1 MDTVIKV
8 NVLQSLDMPM
18 AQMPS
23 LRKLQPPGCQYC
35 KSCPKALQEATIP
48 APNPGWVK
56 YLCLNPPNR
65 TYNKVHMYTKDY
77 EVTLAGKAHSLLKST
92 VLHIQET
99 QQLLQDLAEVL
110 NFCDWRYYVKDD
122 PILADAE
129 YDILYKW
136 LRELEHR
143 HPAWIPKDSPTR
155 RVAKGLSKSFP
166 TVQHLVPMLSLDNS
180 YNAEDLREWDLRSR
194 ETLQQEF
201 IEYCV
206 EPKYDGA
213 GISLIYEDDLLVRG
227 ATRGDGAEG
236 EDVTVNIKQMHSV
249 PLSAKFSALGIQQ
262 MEIRGEVLITKDSF
276 RKFNQQR
283 LIDNLPPLA
292 NPRNAASGTLRMLDP
307 KEVGKRGLEAFL
319 YHMSYVH
326 YYSLGSINPTELKT
340 HKQTIDVLS
349 SLGFKTPSTLIR
361 VFNGIDGVVH
371 FCREFEEK
379 RDELPYEVDGL
390 VIKVNSYAQQ
400 EKLGMTSHH
409 PRWAMAFKFKARQAT
424 SKLLKVEF
432 QVGRTGSITPVAKI
446 EPVPIGGVTVSS
458 VSLFNEDVI
467 KEKNLMIGDTVLVER
482 AGDVIPYIV
491 KSLAEIR
498 SGQEQPIEF
507 PDSCPVCHHQLFKP
521 EGESVW
527 RCVNLNC
534 KAQVVER
541 IIHFASKDA
550 MDIRTLGES
559 NIRKFY
565 DLGLLNSIAD
575 IYHLDLNRIQ
585 GLAGFGKKSAENLKE
600 AIEASKKQPLHRLIF
615 ALGIRHVGET
625 TAKTLANAIGSLQE
639 LSAWTVDELSSLEDI
654 GPKVAQSIYHFFH
667 NPDTSFILH
676 QLEQAGINLHQSSA
690 GKSKSGGLSGS
701 TFLFT
706 GTLES
711 LTRKEAETLA
721 ENLGAQII
729 GGVSSKLNY
738 LVVGAEA
745 GSKLEKARKMTNIR
759 ILNEQE
765 FLNMIR
771 TFQENE

>member
-1 MDTVIKV
+1 
-8 NVLQSLDMPM
+8 
-18 AQMPS
+18 
-23 LRKLQPPGCQYC
+23 
-35 KSCPKALQEATIP
+35 
-48 APNPGWVK
+48 
-56 YLCLNPPNR
+56 
-65 TYNKVHMYTKDY
+65 MYTKDY
-77 EVTLAGKAHSLLKST
+77 EITLANKAHLLLKST
-92 VLHIQET
+92 ERHIQET
-99 QQLLQDLAEVL
+99 RQMLEDLTEVL
-110 NFCDWRYYVKDD
+110 NYCDWRYYVKND
-122 PILADAE
+122 PVLADAE
-129 YDILYKW
+129 YDALYKW
-136 LRELEHR
+136 LRELEIR
-143 HPAWIPKDSPTR
+143 HPDWITKDSPTR
-155 RVAKGLSKSFP
+155 RVAKGLSKTFP
-166 TVQHLVPMLSLDNS
+166 TVRHLVPMLSLDNS

-194 ETLQQEF
+194 ESLQQEF

-213 GISLIYEDDLLVRG
+213 GISLIYEDDLLTRG

-236 EDVTVNIKQMHSV
+236 EDVTINIRQIHSV

-283 LIDNLPPLA
+283 MADNLPPLA

-307 KEVGKRGLEAFL
+307 KEISKRGLEAFL
-319 YHMSYVH
+319 YHMSYVN
-326 YYSLGSINPTELKT
+326 YVSSGSIQPSELKT

-349 SLGFKTPSTLIR
+349 KLGFKTPSNLIR
-361 VFNGIDGVVH
+361 VFNGIDAVVQ
-371 FCREFEEK
+371 FCQEFEEK

-458 VSLFNEDVI
+458 ISLFNEDVI
-467 KEKNLMIGDTVLVER
+467 KEKDLKIGDTVLVER

-491 KSLAEIR
+491 KPLAEIR

-507 PDSCPVCHHQLFKP
+507 PDFCPVCHHQLFKP

-527 RCVNLNC
+527 RCVNLSC

-565 DLGLLNSIAD
+565 NMGLLNTIAD
-575 IYHLDLNRIQ
+575 IYHLDLNRVQ
-585 GLAGFGKKSAENLKE
+585 ELAGFGKRSVENLKE
-600 AIEASKKQPLHRLIF
+600 AIETSKKQPLHRLIY

-625 TAKTLANAIGSLQE
+625 TAKTLANAIGSLKELPAWTEDQ
-639 LSAWTVDELSSLEDI
+639 LSALEDI

-667 NPDTSFILH
+667 NPDTAFILH
-676 QLEQAGINLHQSSA
+676 QLEQAGINMHQSSV
-690 GKSKSGGLSGS
+690 GTPKTGGLSGS

-711 LTRKEAETLA
+711 ITRKEAEALA
-721 ENLGAQII
+721 ENLGAQIA

-745 GSKLEKARKMTNIR
+745 GTKLEKARKIPSIR

-765 FLNMIR
+765 FMNMIL
-771 TFQENE
+771 TFQGNE

>member
-1 MDTVIKV
+1 
-8 NVLQSLDMPM
+8 
-18 AQMPS
+18 
-23 LRKLQPPGCQYC
+23 
-35 KSCPKALQEATIP
+35 
-48 APNPGWVK
+48 
-56 YLCLNPPNR
+56 
-65 TYNKVHMYTKDY
+65 MYTKDY
-77 EVTLAGKAHSLLKST
+77 EITLANKAHLLLKST
-92 VLHIQET
+92 SQHFQIN
-99 QQLLQDLAEVL
+99 QQLLEDLTEVL
-110 NFCDWRYYVKDD
+110 NYCDWRYYVKDE

-129 YDILYKW
+129 YDTLYKW
-136 LRELEHR
+136 LRELEIR
-143 HPAWIPKDSPTR
+143 YPDWTTRDSPTR
-155 RVAKGLSKSFP
+155 RVANGLSKAFP

-194 ETLQQEF
+194 ESLQQDF

-236 EDVTVNIKQMHSV
+236 EDVTINIKQMRSV

-262 MEIRGEVLITKDSF
+262 MEIRGEVLIAKDSF

-283 LIDNLPPLA
+283 LADNMPPLA

-307 KEVGKRGLEAFL
+307 KEIGKRGLEAFL
-319 YHMSYVH
+319 YHMSFVH
-326 YYSLGSINPTELKT
+326 YVSSGDIQPKVLKT
-340 HKQTIDVLS
+340 HRQTIDTLS
-349 SLGFKTPSTLIR
+349 SLGFKTPSNLIR
-361 VFNGIDGVVH
+361 VFKGIDAVVQ
-371 FCREFEEK
+371 FCQEFEEK

-390 VIKVNSYAQQ
+390 VIKVNSYSQQ
-400 EKLGMTSHH
+400 ESLGMTSHH

-458 VSLFNEDVI
+458 ISLFNEDVI
-467 KEKNLMIGDTVLVER
+467 KEKDLMIGDTVLVER

-498 SGQEQPIEF
+498 SGQERPIEF
-507 PDSCPVCHHQLFKP
+507 PDFCPVCHHQLFKP

-527 RCVNLNC
+527 RCINLNC

-550 MDIRTLGES
+550 MDISTLGKS

-575 IYHLDLNRIQ
+575 IYHLDMGRVQELE
-585 GLAGFGKKSAENLKE
+585 GFGKKSAENLKE

-625 TAKTLANAIGSLQE
+625 TAKTLSNAISSLQE
-639 LSAWTVDELSSLEDI
+639 LSNWSADQLSALEDV

-667 NPDTSFILH
+667 NPDTISIIH
-676 QLEQAGINLHQSSA
+676 QLEQAGINMHQSSA
-690 GKSKSGGLSGS
+690 GPPKTGELNGS

-706 GTLES
+706 GTLQS
-711 LTRKEAETLA
+711 MTRKEAEALA
-721 ENLGAQII
+721 ENLGAQIT

-738 LVVGAEA
+738 LIVGAEA
-745 GSKLEKARKMTNIR
+745 GSKLEKARKIPSIR
-759 ILNEQE
+759 ILSEEE

-771 TFQENE
+771 TFQGNE